1 MLTSLLQACCE
12 HILLTI
18 TVSCEI
24 FTVED
29 DLVHTNRRLLKFF
42 VNVNNDELHLY
53 SAFFIWICSSALLTV
68 VDKYTNYKC

>member
-29 DLVHTNRRLLKFF
+29 DLVHTQTTYKIL
-42 VNVNNDELHLY
+42 
-53 SAFFIWICSSALLTV
+53 CLT
-68 VDKYTNYKC
+68 KRI